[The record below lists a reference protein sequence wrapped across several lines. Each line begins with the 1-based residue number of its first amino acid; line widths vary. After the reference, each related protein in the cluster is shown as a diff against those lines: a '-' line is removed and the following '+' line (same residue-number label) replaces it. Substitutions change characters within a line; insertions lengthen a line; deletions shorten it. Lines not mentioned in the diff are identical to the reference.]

1 MIFLAFLGSLH
12 MHILFLEQEFYL
24 DIHEMSIFQIF
35 FFFYLELKKIPDCL
49 PTNQISEWQRYVPTK
64 YIS

>member
-1 MIFLAFLGSLH
+1 